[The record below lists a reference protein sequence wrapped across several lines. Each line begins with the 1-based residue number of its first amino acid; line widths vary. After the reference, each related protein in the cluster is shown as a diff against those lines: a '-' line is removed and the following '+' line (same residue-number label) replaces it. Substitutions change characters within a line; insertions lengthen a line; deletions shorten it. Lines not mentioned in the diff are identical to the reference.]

1 MSKSQG
7 KVAFVTGAG
16 QGIGEAI
23 ALRLAADGFAVGC
36 ADMNIETA
44 GVVAEKIKQA
54 GGRALAVKVDV
65 ADRDDVFRAV
75 QETVDGLGDL
85 HVVINN
91 AGIAP
96 IAPIETITPEI
107 YRKCFDINVGGVL
120 WGIQAAVKA
129 FKALGHGGKII
140 SASSQ
145 AGHIGNP
152 DLAVYGGTKFAVRG
166 ITQTAARELAPLGI
180 TVNAYCPGI
189 VDTPMMR
196 KVAQDVADNAN
207 QSVEW
212 GMEQF
217 AQHITLKR
225 LSQPQDVAACVSFL
239 SGPDSNYMT
248 GQAVIID
255 GGMVFN

>member
-1 MSKSQG
+1 VAARINQQG
-7 KVAFVTGAG
+7 GK
-16 QGIGEAI
+16 
-23 ALRLAADGFAVGC
+23 
-36 ADMNIETA
+36 
-44 GVVAEKIKQA
+44 
-54 GGRALAVKVDV
+54 ALAIKVNV
-65 ADRDDVFRAV
+65 ADRDDVFKAV
-75 QETVDGLGDL
+75 QAAVDGLGDL

-96 IAPIETITPEI
+96 IAPIESITPEV
-107 YRKCFDINVGGVL
+107 YRRTFDINVGGVL

-145 AGHIGNP
+145 AGQVGNP

-166 ITQTAARELAPLGI
+166 ITQTAAKELAPLGI

-196 KVAQDVADNAN
+196 KVAQDVADNAK
-207 QSVEW
+207 QSIEW

-239 SGPDSNYMT
+239 SGPDSDYMT